1 MVNAEK
7 FFNIEKKDK
16 KEEEKP
22 KKESDDKD
30 KKKKWAKLLIKDQL
44 FKCLSLFKT
53 TIRSII
59 NPKIYLY
66 RHKNIL

>member
-1 MVNAEK
+1 MAAPWTFLKNMVNAEK

-30 KKKKWAKLLIKDQL
+30 KKKK
-44 FKCLSLFKT
+44 
-53 TIRSII
+53 
-59 NPKIYLY
+59 
-66 RHKNIL
+66 